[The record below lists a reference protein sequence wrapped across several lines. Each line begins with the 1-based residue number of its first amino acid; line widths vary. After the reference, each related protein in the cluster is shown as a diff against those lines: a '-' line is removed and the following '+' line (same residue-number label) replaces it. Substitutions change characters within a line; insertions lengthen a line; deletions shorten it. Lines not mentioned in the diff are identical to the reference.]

1 MTMLVLRGNETAPEG
16 ARGAVAAIGN
26 FDGVHR
32 GHRAVIAE
40 TAAVARQRAAPLGII
55 TFEPHPRQFMR
66 PGDPPFRLTPFA
78 SKARLLAGL
87 GVERLYALDFNEA
100 LRSFSPE
107 DFVGE
112 MLHRRLGLAHVVVG
126 EDFTFGRAR
135 TGGLDLLRQEAARH
149 SIGLSAIGALTD
161 GGAKISS
168 SSVRD
173 HLRGGRPREAAA
185 LLGHDWEI
193 EGEVVKG
200 DQRGRLLGFPTANVA
215 IPDGSLEPR
224 LGVYAIRAA
233 FADAAEPVWID
244 GVANIGMRPT
254 FGKDRVSLEAHLF
267 GFAEDIYGRALRIA
281 FIDFVRPE
289 QKFNGLDALKAQI
302 AADSKT
308 ARGML
313 SADNPRA

>member
-1 MTMLVLRGNETAPEG
+1 MTMLVVRGNGAAPDA

-32 GHRAVIAE
+32 GHRTVIEAV
-40 TAAVARQRAAPLGII
+40 TRAAQAAGRPAGIV
-55 TFEPHPRQFMR
+55 TFEPHPRQVMR
-66 PGDPPFRLTPFA
+66 PNDPPFRLTPFA
-78 SKARLLAGL
+78 SKARLLEAA
-87 GVERLYALDFNEA
+87 GVERLFALEFNDW
-100 LRSFSPE
+100 LREQSPA

-112 MLHRRLGLAHVVVG
+112 VLHRRLGLAHVVVG
-126 EDFTFGRAR
+126 EDFTFGRGR
-135 TGGLDLLRQEAARH
+135 SGNLDLLRQEAARH
-149 SIGLSAIGALTD
+149 GLGVSAVGALTD

-168 SSVRD
+168 SAVRD
-173 HLRGGRPREAAA
+173 HLRAGQPREAAA

-215 IPDGSLEPR
+215 IPEGSLEPR

-233 FADAAEPVWID
+233 LADQAAPRWLD

-254 FGKDRVSLEAHLF
+254 FGKDRVALEAHLF
-267 GFAEDIYGRALRIA
+267 DFTGDIYGRVLRVA
-281 FIDFVRPE
+281 FAGFVRPE

-302 AADSKT
+302 AADSAT
-308 ARGML
+308 AREML
-313 SADNPRA
+313 RV